1 MTLDE
6 LKLQVKKDLEVDDET
21 LDKESYKNQE
31 LYAKYLDHKTNFE
44 LLLYKAKGDYKIL
57 FKDKWEYYGGKAD
70 AKIYVTKPFD
80 LKVLKTD
87 LNIYIESD
95 EDIIKL
101 EHKIAYLETTIKYI
115 DGVLR
120 SIQSRGWDIKNAI
133 SWKQFEVWY
142 DMNNIKWIT
151 LQANWIGYY
160 KMWCLMNYVIK
171 LWTTLIM
178 SNSYRN
184 PHTQRPQVNLT
195 GVMNVSRWT
204 MGGFVTENNT
214 TMR

>member
-6 LKLQVKKDLEVDDET
+6 LKMEVYLALKVNDEK
-21 LDKESYKNQE
+21 LDTEALKNQE
-31 LYAKYLDHKTNFE
+31 LYAKYLDHKSRFE
-44 LLLYKAKGDYKIL
+44 LLLHKAKGDYK
-57 FKDKWEYYGGKAD
+57 KMYREKWEYYGGKAD

-133 SWKQFEVWY
+133 SWKQFEAG
-142 DMNNIKWIT
+142 MI
-151 LQANWIGYY
+151 
-160 KMWCLMNYVIK
+160 
-171 LWTTLIM
+171 
-178 SNSYRN
+178 
-184 PHTQRPQVNLT
+184 
-195 GVMNVSRWT
+195 
-204 MGGFVTENNT
+204 
-214 TMR
+214 